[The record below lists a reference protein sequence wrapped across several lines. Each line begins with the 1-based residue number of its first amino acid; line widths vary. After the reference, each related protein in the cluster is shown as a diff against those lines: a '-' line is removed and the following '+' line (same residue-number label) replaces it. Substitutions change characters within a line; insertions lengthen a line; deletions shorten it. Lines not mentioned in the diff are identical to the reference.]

1 MGSKDV
7 FTECAKVDDKG
18 ECNCFLLAFK
28 HSLWGDNVDLCII
41 GCFEY

>member
-18 ECNCFLLAFK
+18 ECRGHCDVTL
-28 HSLWGDNVDLCII
+28 VM
-41 GCFEY
+41 